1 MNMDEA
7 LWTRHE
13 SSDRMAPRIV
23 ILDIETSSL
32 EADAGIVVGTGL
44 LPETGKSE
52 YFEAKRTDQEKGL
65 LVKLLK
71 RLEAYDVIVT
81 WSGRGFDT
89 PFLTTRLLKH
99 GLDPLPLLGKMHL
112 DLNEVVRSR
121 LRLTFTYLDHVCD
134 FFGIKREK
142 GPMGLEVP
150 QLFVKAL
157 EGDET
162 ALKSI
167 RDHCL
172 DDLKVTREVFL
183 KLKPLIENQLSYKT
197 PKGVWIP
204 ANAPSRASITR

>member
-1 MNMDEA
+1 MRGWLAVLGYETCVRQVWKKRFRVGCEITILMA
-7 LWTRHE
+7 LRV
-13 SSDRMAPRIV
+13 V

-32 EADAGIVVGTGL
+32 EADAGTVVGLGL
-44 LPETGKSE
+44 LPETGKGE

-65 LVKLLK
+65 LVKFVK

-99 GLDPLPLLGKMHL
+99 GLDPVPLLSKTHL

-134 FFGIKREK
+134 FFGIPREK

-183 KLKPLIENQLSYKT
+183 KLKPLLESQLS
-197 PKGVWIP
+197 
-204 ANAPSRASITR
+204 

>member
-1 MNMDEA
+1 M
-7 LWTRHE
+7 
-13 SSDRMAPRIV
+13 PQRIIV
-23 ILDIETSSL
+23 LDIETSSL
-32 EADAGIVVGTGL
+32 EADAGIVVGAGL

-52 YFEAKRTDQEKGL
+52 YFESKRTDQEKSL
-65 LVKLLK
+65 LTKLLK
-71 RLEAYDVIVT
+71 RLDGYDVIVT
-81 WSGRGFDT
+81 WSGRGFDI
-89 PFLTTRLLKH
+89 PFLTTRLLKN
-99 GLDPLPLLGKMHL
+99 GLNPLLLLDKTHL

-134 FFGIKREK
+134 FFGIQREK

-167 RDHCL
+167 REHCL

-183 KLKPLIENQLSYKT
+183 RLKPLLKNQLS
-197 PKGVWIP
+197 
-204 ANAPSRASITR
+204 

>member
-1 MNMDEA
+1 M
-7 LWTRHE
+7 T
-13 SSDRMAPRIV
+13 PRIV

-32 EADAGIVVGTGL
+32 EADAGIVIGAGI
-44 LPETGKSE
+44 LPEPGKTE
-52 YFEAKRTDQEKGL
+52 YFEAKRTDQEKNL

-71 RLEAYDVIVT
+71 RLGGYDVIVT
-81 WSGRGFDT
+81 WSGRGFDV

-99 GLDPLPLLGKMHL
+99 DLDPIPLLAKIHL

-134 FFGIKREK
+134 FFGIRREK

-167 RDHCL
+167 RDHCV
-172 DDLKVTREVFL
+172 DDLNVTREVFL
-183 KLKPLIENQLSYKT
+183 RLRPLVVNQL
-197 PKGVWIP
+197 V
-204 ANAPSRASITR
+204 

>member
-1 MNMDEA
+1 
-7 LWTRHE
+7 
-13 SSDRMAPRIV
+13 MAPRIV
-23 ILDIETSSL
+23 VLDIETSSL
-32 EADAGIVVGTGL
+32 EADAGIVVGAGL

-71 RLEAYDVIVT
+71 RLEACDVIVT

-99 GLDPLPLLGKMHL
+99 GLDPLPLLAKTHL

-134 FFGIKREK
+134 FFGIERDK

-150 QLFVKAL
+150 HLFVKAL
-157 EGDET
+157 EGDER

-183 KLKPLIENQLSYKT
+183 KLKPLLENQLS
-197 PKGVWIP
+197 
-204 ANAPSRASITR
+204 

>member
-1 MNMDEA
+1 M
-7 LWTRHE
+7 
-13 SSDRMAPRIV
+13 
-23 ILDIETSSL
+23 
-32 EADAGIVVGTGL
+32 
-44 LPETGKSE
+44 PETGKSE
-52 YFEAKRTDQEKGL
+52 YFEATRTDQEKGL
-65 LVKLLK
+65 LVKLLN
-71 RLEAYDVIVT
+71 RLESYDVIVT

-99 GLDPLPLLGKMHL
+99 GLRTHL

-121 LRLTFTYLDHVCD
+121 LRLTFTYLYHVCD

-167 RDHCL
+167 KDHCL

-183 KLKPLIENQLSYKT
+183 KLKPLLENQL
-197 PKGVWIP
+197 G
-204 ANAPSRASITR
+204 

>member
-1 MNMDEA
+1 MSPKIGGLGID
-7 LWTRHE
+7 
-13 SSDRMAPRIV
+13 
-23 ILDIETSSL
+23 TSSI
-32 EADAGIVVGTGL
+32 EADAGMVVGAGL

-71 RLEAYDVIVT
+71 RLEVCDVVVT
-81 WSGRGFDT
+81 WSGRGFDI

-99 GLDPLPLLGKMHL
+99 GLTPLPLLAKTHL

-134 FFGIKREK
+134 FFGIERDK

-167 RDHCL
+167 KDHCL
-172 DDLKVTREVFL
+172 DDLRVTREVFL
-183 KLKPLIENQLSYKT
+183 KLKPLLENQLS
-197 PKGVWIP
+197 
-204 ANAPSRASITR
+204 

>member
-1 MNMDEA
+1 
-7 LWTRHE
+7 
-13 SSDRMAPRIV
+13 MAPRIV

-32 EADAGIVVGTGL
+32 EADAGIVVGAGL

-52 YFEAKRTDQEKGL
+52 YFEARRTDQEKGL
-65 LVKLLK
+65 LVKLVK
-71 RLEAYDVIVT
+71 RLESFDVIVT

-99 GLDPLPLLGKMHL
+99 GLDPVPLLRKIHL

-134 FFGIKREK
+134 FFGIPREK

-172 DDLKVTREVFL
+172 DDLEVTREVFL
-183 KLKPLIENQLSYKT
+183 KLKPLVESQL
-197 PKGVWIP
+197 
-204 ANAPSRASITR
+204 A

>member
-1 MNMDEA
+1 MA
-7 LWTRHE
+7 L
-13 SSDRMAPRIV
+13 RIV

-32 EADAGIVVGTGL
+32 EADAGTVVGVGL
-44 LPETGKSE
+44 LPEVGKSE
-52 YFEAKRTDQEKGL
+52 YLEARRTDREKNL

-71 RLEAYDVIVT
+71 RLENYDVIVT

-99 GLDPLPLLGKMHL
+99 SLNPLPLLAKMHL

-134 FFGIKREK
+134 FFGIQRDK

-157 EGDET
+157 EGDEN
-162 ALKSI
+162 AFKSI

-183 KLKPLIENQLSYKT
+183 KLRPLLENQLS
-197 PKGVWIP
+197 
-204 ANAPSRASITR
+204 